1 MKTRT
6 FEAAPLPSQR
16 HPRKS
21 TFGATA
27 VLTLMLALSATARAQ
42 EDEAVN
48 RAYELL
54 ASGLAAY
61 KTGNYSAALERF
73 GSAFELVKLPAL
85 AVHMARANIKLGRLV
100 SAVKL
105 YRQATQLGDGI
116 GDPQIQ
122 ARARAEA
129 QSELAALVTKVPTL
143 RITVTGVPPAWV
155 TVRVDGSR
163 VSPEECTSGWPVDP
177 GQHRVIASYGNE
189 SEERRV
195 TLAEGESSA
204 IQLVFAQAS
213 VAQKRQPDP
222 TTRASEGSNATAK
235 TMTWVGYG
243 IGGTG
248 LLLSGITALAAVS
261 NRHQADDTGCG
272 QQPRGAHCDEAA
284 VNRYSTLRTIAGV
297 GFYTGLAGVVTG
309 TVFYFGTPRQK
320 STRDAKRHVL
330 PWVGLESAGIEGS
343 F

>member
-1 MKTRT
+1 M
-6 FEAAPLPSQR
+6 
-16 HPRKS
+16 
-21 TFGATA
+21 A
-27 VLTLMLALSATARAQ
+27 VLMLVLALSATARAE
-42 EDEAVN
+42 EDDAVN

-54 ASGLAAY
+54 ASGLSAY
-61 KTGNYSAALERF
+61 KSGNYSAALERF

-105 YRQATQLGDGI
+105 YRQATELGDGI

-122 ARARAEA
+122 ARARTEA
-129 QSELAALVTKVPTL
+129 QSELAAVVAKVPVL
-143 RITVTGVPPAWV
+143 RITVTGVSPAWV

-163 VSPEECTSGWPVDP
+163 VTPDEYTSGWSVDP
-177 GQHRVIASYGNE
+177 GQHRVVASYGKE

-195 TLAEGESSA
+195 TLAEGESTE
-204 IQLVFAQAS
+204 IQLAFVQAS

-222 TTRASEGSNATAK
+222 TTRASESLNATSKAL
-235 TMTWVGYG
+235 TWVGYG

-248 LLLSGITALAAVS
+248 LLLSGISALAAVS
-261 NRHQADDTGCG
+261 NKHQANDTGCG
-272 QQPRGAHCDEAA
+272 QQPRGANCDEAA
-284 VNRYSTLRTIAGV
+284 VNRYTTLRMVAGV

-320 STRDAKRHVL
+320 SSRDAKRHVL
-330 PWVGLESAGIEGS
+330 PWFGLESAGIEGS